1 MHTAGPFMGAWFAH
15 VAGGKGEAVHY
26 KGGSAYM
33 TDLLSGE
40 LTFAAATLPVYFGLR
55 DRLNVLATLSQRPL
69 AQVPDAPTMTQAGRA
84 SKIARPSEWGGPG
97 STPPQTPAWAPRRP
111 LAARQSGPP
120 AQQTQSD

>member
-69 AQVPDAPTMTQAGRA
+69 AQVPDAPTMTQAGLAEYMAVDFGLLGGVLRA
-84 SKIARPSEWGGPG
+84 AKNPARGPG
-97 STPPQTPAWAPRRP
+97 RLHSALHATPRP
-111 LAARQSGPP
+111 
-120 AQQTQSD
+120 